1 MNISTFIARRYLF
14 AKKSRN
20 IINLISFISLFGLF
34 VSSAALIIILSG
46 FNGIQQYVE
55 QMYGRH
61 SPDIYIEPLKGK
73 IINKDHP
80 IFEKIRVNNNIKY
93 FSKVIEETA
102 LLKFED
108 KWTSAIIK
116 GLESNVYKT
125 EKWEE
130 SIIEGQGSLYF
141 RGLPTIILGY
151 GIQNQLQAPIDLN
164 FLNEIKVYSLPR
176 NKRISIQNKNTFNNK
191 SLIFGGVF
199 SINPDQDQTYAIVD
213 YKTANDIF
221 EMNNCAHSVELY
233 LHQNSNISDFKN
245 YIGEFSEEFKII
257 THEEKNK
264 LIYAANDAE
273 KWMVLAVLTFILILS
288 SFTIIASIT
297 MLIIDKKKDINTL
310 IALGSKYNS
319 IKNIFFKEGL
329 FISLIG
335 SVSGLVIGV
344 FICWLQINFQLIK
357 LENAAID
364 YWPVVIKTTDIF
376 MLLGILFFCGFI
388 AAYLPSKILMKRIIK
403 V

>member
-1 MNISTFIARRYLF
+1 MNISTFIAKRYLF

-80 IFEKIRVNNNIKY
+80 IFEKIRGNNNIKY

-116 GLESNVYKT
+116 GLESSVYKA

-141 RGLPTIILGY
+141 RGLPTILLGY

-221 EMNNCAHSVELY
+221 EMNNSAHSIELY

-245 YIGEFSEEFKII
+245 YVGEFSEEFKII

-403 V
+403 I

>member
-1 MNISTFIARRYLF
+1 MNVSTFIARRYLF
-14 AKKSRN
+14 AKKSKN
-20 IINLISFISLFGLF
+20 IINLISFISFFGLF
-34 VSSAALIIILSG
+34 VSSASLIIILSG

-61 SPDIYIEPLKGK
+61 SPDIYIQPLKGK
-73 IINKDHP
+73 IIDKKHP
-80 IFEKIRVNNNIKY
+80 IFKKIGKNKDTKY

-108 KWTSAIIK
+108 KWTSVIIK
-116 GLESNVYKT
+116 GLESSVYKA

-141 RGLPTIILGY
+141 RGMPTILLGY

-176 NKRISIQNKNTFNNK
+176 NKKISIQNKNTFNSEN
-191 SLIFGGVF
+191 LIFGGVF

-213 YKTANDIF
+213 YKIANDIF

-233 LHQNSNISDFKN
+233 LHRNSNISDVKN
-245 YIGEFSEEFKII
+245 YLSEFSKEFEII
-257 THEEKNK
+257 SHEEKNK

-297 MLIIDKKKDINTL
+297 ILIIDKKKDINTL

-335 SVSGLVIGV
+335 SVSGLVVGV
-344 FICWLQINFQLIK
+344 LICWLQINFELIR

-376 MLLGILFFCGFI
+376 MLLGILFCCGFI

>member
-20 IINLISFISLFGLF
+20 IINLISFISFLGLF

-55 QMYGRH
+55 KMYGRH
-61 SPDIYIEPLKGK
+61 SPDIYIQPLKGK
-73 IINKDHP
+73 VINDNHP
-80 IFEKIRVNNNIKY
+80 IIDKIEKNNDIKY

-108 KWTSAIIK
+108 KWTSVVIK
-116 GLESNVYKT
+116 GLSASVYKA

-130 SIIEGQGSLYF
+130 SIIEGQGSLFF
-141 RGLPTIILGY
+141 RGMPTILLGY

-176 NKRISIQNKNTFNNK
+176 NKTLSLQNKNTFNSEN
-191 SLIFGGVF
+191 LIFGGVF
-199 SINPDQDQTYAIVD
+199 SINPDLDQTYAIVD
-213 YKTANDIF
+213 FKTANDIF
-221 EMNNCAHSVELY
+221 EMNNCANSLELY
-233 LHQNSNISDFKN
+233 LNNSSDISRTKN
-245 YIGEFSEEFKII
+245 YLVEFSEEFKINS
-257 THEEKNK
+257 HKEKNK

-310 IALGSKYNS
+310 IALGSKYNI

-335 SVSGLVIGV
+335 SVSGLLVGLL
-344 FICWLQINFQLIK
+344 ICLIQINLQLIK
-357 LENAAID
+357 LDNSAIE
-364 YWPVVIKTTDIF
+364 YWPVVIKVTDIF
-376 MLLGILFFCGFI
+376 MLLCILFTCGLI
-388 AAYLPSKILMKRIIK
+388 SAYLPSKILMKRLIK